1 MLYFFESALTPN
13 VFWVDL
19 TRIDFSENAGAVK
32 KLDLGPNQSNTF
44 AGAVNDRFKESK
56 PFKFLGL

>member
-1 MLYFFESALTPN
+1 MRCLTSKEAN
-13 VFWVDL
+13 L
-19 TRIDFSENAGAVK
+19 TKVDFSENSGAVK

-44 AGAVNDRFKESK
+44 AGAVNDQFRDSK